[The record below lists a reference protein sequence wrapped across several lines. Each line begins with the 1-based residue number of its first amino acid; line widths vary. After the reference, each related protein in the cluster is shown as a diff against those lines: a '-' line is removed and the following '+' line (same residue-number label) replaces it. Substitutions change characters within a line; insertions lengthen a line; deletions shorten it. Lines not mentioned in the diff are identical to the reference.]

1 MLTKANESGI
11 AIVVNDDETQLRVL
25 AELVQKA
32 GLTPLSFLSAEDAL
46 SAMVS
51 APVPPVIV
59 VSDLYMPGIDGW
71 RFCRLLRSL
80 EYARFNHIPL
90 LVVSATFSG
99 DEPDRIAN
107 DLGAEAFLAV
117 PVEGDVFIAQLQSI
131 LAGKRRRLA
140 LRVLIVED
148 SHTVAGVLRRA
159 FVTEGATVDLAV
171 TVQDAAHAIS
181 TTPYDVAVLDYHLP
195 DGQGDALLDRLHATH
210 PDCVCVMMTTDS
222 TPALALSWMKAGAS
236 AYLRKP
242 FEPAYLLEVC
252 ARARRERSLL
262 RAQDLLERRTHEL
275 RDSEERYQ
283 MLFREMLGGFALHEM
298 IYDAQGTPVDYR
310 FMAVNPA
317 FERLTGLTAASVLG
331 KTVKDVMPGTE
342 PFWIDTYGRV
352 AMTGDPVHFENHSE
366 ALGRIFEVSAFRP
379 AVNLVACVFTDIT
392 ARRKAESDREQL
404 QSRLTQS
411 QKMES
416 VGRLAGGIA
425 HDFNNMLGVILGHTE
440 LALERVKDTDPV
452 YNDLKE
458 VRKAA
463 IRSADLTRQLLA
475 FARKQ
480 TVAPKVLDLNA
491 TVDGMLSMLRR
502 LIGEDI
508 QLVWMPGIR
517 LGNVLID
524 PSQVDQIMANLCVNA
539 RDAIRDTGR
548 ITIETQWVAL
558 DAAYCTAHDG
568 AVPGE
573 YIMLAVS
580 DTGCGMDKATQ
591 ANIFDPF
598 FTTKPVGEGTGLGLS
613 TVYGIV
619 KQNHGYITVYS
630 EVGEGTTFK
639 VFLPLHSSAPADV
652 VEEVQVAPSD
662 SHGKQT
668 VMVVEDEP
676 AILSLAAGKL
686 RSVGYTVL
694 PAGTPAEAL
703 RMAHEHGQPIHLL
716 LTDVVMPEMNG
727 QDLAGKLKLMHP
739 ELRCIFM
746 SGYTANVIAHHG
758 VLDDGVHFL
767 QKPFTMKALA
777 HSVADALN

>member
-1 MLTKANESGI
+1 
-11 AIVVNDDETQLRVL
+11 
-25 AELVQKA
+25 
-32 GLTPLSFLSAEDAL
+32 
-46 SAMVS
+46 
-51 APVPPVIV
+51 
-59 VSDLYMPGIDGW
+59 
-71 RFCRLLRSL
+71 
-80 EYARFNHIPL
+80 
-90 LVVSATFSG
+90 
-99 DEPDRIAN
+99 
-107 DLGAEAFLAV
+107 
-117 PVEGDVFIAQLQSI
+117 
-131 LAGKRRRLA
+131 
-140 LRVLIVED
+140 
-148 SHTVAGVLRRA
+148 
-159 FVTEGATVDLAV
+159 
-171 TVQDAAHAIS
+171 
-181 TTPYDVAVLDYHLP
+181 
-195 DGQGDALLDRLHATH
+195 
-210 PDCVCVMMTTDS
+210 
-222 TPALALSWMKAGAS
+222 
-236 AYLRKP
+236 
-242 FEPAYLLEVC
+242 
-252 ARARRERSLL
+252 
-262 RAQDLLERRTHEL
+262 
-275 RDSEERYQ
+275 
-283 MLFREMLGGFALHEM
+283 
-298 IYDAQGTPVDYR
+298 
-310 FMAVNPA
+310 
-317 FERLTGLTAASVLG
+317 
-331 KTVKDVMPGTE
+331 
-342 PFWIDTYGRV
+342 
-352 AMTGDPVHFENHSE
+352 
-366 ALGRIFEVSAFRP
+366 
-379 AVNLVACVFTDIT
+379 
-392 ARRKAESDREQL
+392 
-404 QSRLTQS
+404 
-411 QKMES
+411 
-416 VGRLAGGIA
+416 
-425 HDFNNMLGVILGHTE
+425 
-440 LALERVKDTDPV
+440 LERVKDTDPV
-452 YNDLKE
+452 YHDLKE